1 MIARRGVCLV
11 LAAASGTGKTSLSR
25 KMIAADSNLALSIS
39 MTTRAPREGEIDGV
53 HYLFRSQAAF
63 DALVAENGFLEH
75 AHVFGRSYGTPRA
88 PVENALAVGRD
99 VLFDIDWQG
108 HRLLRAALPGDVVG
122 VFILPP
128 SVDALADRLRG
139 RGDPDDAVAKRMA
152 AAVAE
157 MSHAGEFDHVLVND
171 DFDRTLGEL
180 TAVLAAARRATH
192 RLVGLDDVLAGL
204 GVG

>member
-171 DFDRTLGEL
+171 DFNRTLGEL

>member
-88 PVENALAVGRD
+88 PVENALAAGRD

>member
-25 KMIAADSNLALSIS
+25 RMIAADSNLALSIS

-53 HYLFRSQAAF
+53 HYLFRTQAEF

-88 PVENALAVGRD
+88 PVEAALAAGRD
-99 VLFDIDWQG
+99 VMFDIDWQG
-108 HRLLRAALPGDVVG
+108 HRLLRAALPTDVVG

-128 SVDALADRLRG
+128 SIAALAERLRG

-152 AAVAE
+152 AATAE
-157 MSHAGEFDHVLVND
+157 ISHAGEFDHVVVND
-171 DFDRTLGEL
+171 EFDTTLGEL
-180 TAVLAAARRATH
+180 TAILHAARTATH
-192 RLVGLDDVLAGL
+192 RQTGLAALLAEMG
-204 GVG
+204 

>member
-25 KMIAADSNLALSIS
+25 RMLAADRNLTLSIS

-53 HYLFRSQAAF
+53 HYLFRGQAEF
-63 DALVAENGFLEH
+63 DALVAEGGFLEH

-88 PVENALAVGRD
+88 PVEAALAAGHD

-108 HRLLRAALPGDVVG
+108 HRLLRAALPTDVVG

-128 SVDALADRLRG
+128 SIEALADRLRG
-139 RGDPDDAVAKRMA
+139 RGDPEDAVAKRMA
-152 AAVAE
+152 EAE
-157 MSHAGEFDHVLVND
+157 AEISHAGEFDHVVVND
-171 DFDRTLGEL
+171 DFDTTLAEL
-180 TAVLAAARRATH
+180 TAI
-192 RLVGLDDVLAGL
+192 LAGARSARQ
-204 GVG
+204 GEV

>member
-108 HRLLRAALPGDVVG
+108 HRLLRAALPGDGVG

-171 DFDRTLGEL
+171 DFNRTLGEL